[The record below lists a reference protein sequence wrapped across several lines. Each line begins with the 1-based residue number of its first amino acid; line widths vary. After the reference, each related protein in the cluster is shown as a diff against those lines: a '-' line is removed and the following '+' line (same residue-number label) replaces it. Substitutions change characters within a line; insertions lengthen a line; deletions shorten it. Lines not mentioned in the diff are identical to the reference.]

1 MDRNLAK
8 EFVLRKKAEGK
19 IVTCR
24 STYTDEEI
32 NGINMT
38 SPLCL

>member
-1 MDRNLAK
+1 MAK
-8 EFVLRKKAEGK
+8 EFVLRKKAECK